1 MRLGIPDYPDA
12 FHFFNKIV
20 TFFFKKKVFH
30 NSLSK
35 SMGTR
40 FLFSK
45 VGSVYF
51 PVIWYETLITRSI
64 PKVLGIIA
72 GFQSIVFGRY
82 YSFLIMFLFI
92 FFVAYLSVLITNIF
106 ETDKRLYCKLNDFI
120 LQNEVRLHNFSY
132 WEKFKKL
139 YLYVDYPTTKKFH
152 QKTTKGREYSITS
165 LKLGPILTIIKA
177 IAEKKLLATGSELT
191 PFVVP
196 KIASAAANSAV
207 TIGSQGLTAVGI
219 GAVLG
224 IGVGGGLVL
233 IGGDQVIRYC
243 GENVVNSVT
252 QPNHQWPLFKMKTPA
267 EVWFHG
273 SKR

>member
-1 MRLGIPDYPDA
+1 MVQFDALIIFPLTFNLILSLCLYYGYQINSIILWYVLSMGTIFSIFGGVYYWFYKITEVRYSEFLSKLHCWSFFIGVNLTFFPTHFFGIAGMRLGIPDYPDA

-64 PKVLGIIA
+64 PKVLGITA

-139 YLYVDYPTTKKFH
+139 YLYVD
-152 QKTTKGREYSITS
+152 
-165 LKLGPILTIIKA
+165 
-177 IAEKKLLATGSELT
+177 
-191 PFVVP
+191 
-196 KIASAAANSAV
+196 
-207 TIGSQGLTAVGI
+207 
-219 GAVLG
+219 
-224 IGVGGGLVL
+224 
-233 IGGDQVIRYC
+233 
-243 GENVVNSVT
+243 
-252 QPNHQWPLFKMKTPA
+252 
-267 EVWFHG
+267 
-273 SKR
+273 